1 MERNFV
7 GLPQLPL
14 SLSKI
19 FFSVFLKLLLDLVF
33 RFIQFKI
40 VGIIPVLSFFRLSM
54 ITNQSISFALETQVV
69 AVLFP
74 SNPKKAVLPFN

>member
-7 GLPQLPL
+7 GLPQLPFKPF
-14 SLSKI
+14 KI
-19 FFSVFLKLLLDLVF
+19 FSMFPKLLLHLVF
-33 RFIQFKI
+33 HFIQVQI
-40 VGIIPVLSFFRLSM
+40 VGIIPVLSFFHLSM

-74 SNPKKAVLPFN
+74 SDPKKAVLPFN

>member
-7 GLPQLPL
+7 DLPQLPL

-19 FFSVFLKLLLDLVF
+19 FSMFLKLLLDLVF
-33 RFIQFKI
+33 HFIQFKI
-40 VGIIPVLSFFRLSM
+40 VGIILVLSFFHLFM

-74 SNPKKAVLPFN
+74 SNPKQAVLPFN